1 MITNTGKHVGKEEP
15 QITAS
20 ETEPVATKIS
30 ICLLKTIKIRTCGY
44 TQAC

>member
-20 ETEPVATKIS
+20 ETEPVATKQ
-30 ICLLKTIKIRTCGY
+30 Y
-44 TQAC
+44 MFA